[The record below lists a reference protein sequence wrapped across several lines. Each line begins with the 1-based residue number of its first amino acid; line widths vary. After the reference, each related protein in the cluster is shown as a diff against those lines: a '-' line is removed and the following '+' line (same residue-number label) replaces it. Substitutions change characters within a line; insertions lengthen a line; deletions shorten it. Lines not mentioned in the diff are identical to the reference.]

1 MRRSSS
7 ISRGTMISLF
17 LVISILLSACSFP
30 GLSKKFE
37 DVPEGSWYYESV
49 AYATKHQLVT
59 GTSSSTFSPDAGMT
73 RGQFIGGLRRAV
85 GAANNNYKKSSSVQ
99 FSDVKSGS
107 DYEQAIYWAVTC
119 GIASGTAPDQFS
131 PDRELTRQE
140 MALMIQRA
148 MDASSVTVLDTV
160 ASQEFNDAQEIA
172 PYAKEAISSL
182 QKKGLLTGDTN
193 GNIRPAKTVTRA
205 EGTAVLVRLMQTVT
219 AKPDTDIVIPEYTTS
234 PFVELNGNVPN
245 FTDYEKKNIIPYE
258 RYSDLDSLGR
268 CGPAMA
274 CAGKELMPSEERE
287 EISEIRPSGWRIMR
301 YDDLIEDGFLYNRC
315 HLLGFQL
322 TGENANE
329 RNLITG
335 TRYMN
340 IEGML
345 PFENQ
350 VAYYIRRTGNHV
362 LYRVTPIFDGSDLV
376 CSGVKMEA
384 YSMEDHG
391 ASVQFNVFVFN
402 VQPGI
407 VIDYSDG
414 YSLRDDD

>member
-1 MRRSSS
+1 MRRPSS
-7 ISRGTMISLF
+7 ILRGSIISWIVALS
-17 LVISILLSACSFP
+17 LLLSACSFP
-30 GLSKKFE
+30 ALTRKYT
-37 DVPEGSWYYESV
+37 DVPEESWFYEYV
-49 AYATKHQLVT
+49 TYATKHHLVT
-59 GTSSSTFSPDAGMT
+59 GTSSDTFSPEAGMT
-73 RGQFIGGLRRAV
+73 RGQFINGLRRAV
-85 GAANNNYKKSSSVQ
+85 GASNNDYKSSSSVL
-99 FSDVKSGS
+99 FTDVKSGS

-119 GIASGTAPDQFS
+119 GVASGTASDQFS
-131 PDRELTRQE
+131 PDQTLTRQE
-140 MALMIQRA
+140 MAVMIQRA
-148 MDASSVTVLDTV
+148 MDASAITVLDTV
-160 ASQEFNDAQEIA
+160 SAQEFNDAGEIA
-172 PYAKEAISSL
+172 AYAREAVASL
-182 QKKGLLTGDTN
+182 QKKGLLSGDAN
-193 GNIRPAKTVTRA
+193 GNVQPTRVVTRA
-205 EGTAVLVRLMQTVT
+205 EGTAVLVRLMQTAT
-219 AKPDTDIVIPEYTTS
+219 AKPDTDMDIPEYSGS
-234 PFVELNGNVPN
+234 PYVEIKGNIPD
-245 FTDYEKKNIIPYE
+245 FTEYEKINITAYE

-274 CAGKELMPSEERE
+274 CAGKELMPTEERE
-287 EISEIRPSGWRIMR
+287 EITEIRPSGWHIMR

-315 HLLGFQL
+315 HLIGFQL

-345 PFENQ
+345 PFENE

-384 YSMEDHG
+384 YSMEDRG
-391 ASVQFNVFVFN
+391 QSVQFNVFVFN

-414 YSLRDDD
+414 YSLRDDS